1 MNRRSFL
8 SIPLVGLIPEKALS
22 IAPAVTAVDAGKV
35 TEWVGLDLASK
46 WDWDT
51 GIAEVTN
58 VPTDALLPFGGV
70 KRIWVNGKLRFT
82 NYET

>member
-22 IAPAVTAVDAGKV
+22 IAPAVTLFDEGIL
-35 TEWVGLDLASK
+35 THSVGLDLASK

-51 GIAEVTN
+51 GIFVLKE
-58 VPTDALLPFGGV
+58 
-70 KRIWVNGKLRFT
+70 K
-82 NYET
+82 E